1 MASPLMVLLA
11 VQDQLQDFRDW
22 LLALRPALCAIAGVI
37 SITRIAFLWMA
48 GRDKRAA
55 VEETIYWIIGLAVF
69 FIGLE
74 VIEELSQR
82 WSHSW

>member
-1 MASPLMVLLA
+1 MMLLT
-11 VQDQLQDFRDW
+11 VQDQLQDFQDW

-37 SITRIAFLWMA
+37 SITRIAFLWM
-48 GRDKRAA
+48 GSRDKRSA
-55 VEETIYWIIGLAVF
+55 VEETVYWIVGLAIF

-82 WSHSW
+82 WSP